1 MTLVRAGR
9 MLALSLFGAIMS
21 YDPSKD
27 RLNQAKHAIPLAF
40 GARVIADPHS
50 LEAVDDRFDYGEER
64 WNVIGRMEGVVYMAT
79 YTERAEGARF
89 ISVRRAT
96 AAETTRYFANR

>member
-1 MTLVRAGR
+1 MA
-9 MLALSLFGAIMS
+9 

-50 LEAVDDRFDYGEER
+50 LEALGDRFDYGEER
-64 WNVIGRMEGVVYMAT
+64 WNVIGMVEGVVYMAT
-79 YTERAEGARF
+79 YTERVEGARF

-96 AAETTRYFANR
+96 AAETTQYFANR